1 MDARGRGGANGAEAR
16 WREKMVGL
24 AIPDAILQ
32 AAPESP
38 YGFPAAIWGRPAR
51 PADTPSRR
59 RALEGLRENHL
70 VLDVGAGGGS
80 ASLALAERNP
90 HIVAVDENASLLDAF
105 SANARSA
112 GLGHSVIVGR
122 WPDVAS
128 EAPLA
133 DLVVCHH
140 VVYNALGLT
149 AFADALSR
157 HATRRV
163 VVELT
168 ETHPLD
174 GFGDLWRHFHGIDRP
189 AGPDADDALAVLA
202 EAGIEVQSERWER
215 PSMWSDA
222 PRSAVVAFVRRRL
235 CLTPEHDPAIDSLIG
250 DAAER
255 SPRQVVTMWWPG
267 TAVLRPVD
275 RR

>member
-1 MDARGRGGANGAEAR
+1 
-16 WREKMVGL
+16 MVGL

-38 YGFPAAIWGRPAR
+38 YGFPAAIWGRPTR
-51 PADTPSRR
+51 QVDTPSRR
-59 RALEGLRENHL
+59 RTLEALPESSY
-70 VLDVGAGGGS
+70 VLDVGAGGGA

-90 HIVAVDENASLLDAF
+90 HIVAVDENAPLLEAF

-112 GLGHSVIVGR
+112 GVSHSVIAGR
-122 WPDVAS
+122 WPDVAA
-128 EAPLA
+128 EAPVA

-140 VVYNALGLT
+140 VVYNVLGLT
-149 AFADALSR
+149 AFAEALSR
-157 HATRRV
+157 HARRRV

-168 ETHPLD
+168 ATHPLD

-189 AGPDADDALAVLA
+189 PGPDADDALAVLT
-202 EAGIEVQSERWER
+202 EAGLEVKSERWER

-222 PRSAVVAFVRRRL
+222 PRSAVVGFVRRRL
-235 CLTPEHDPAIDSLIG
+235 CLTPEHDPAIDALIG

-255 SPRQVVTMWWPG
+255 SPRQVVTLWWPG
-267 TAVLRPVD
+267 TAG
-275 RR
+275 